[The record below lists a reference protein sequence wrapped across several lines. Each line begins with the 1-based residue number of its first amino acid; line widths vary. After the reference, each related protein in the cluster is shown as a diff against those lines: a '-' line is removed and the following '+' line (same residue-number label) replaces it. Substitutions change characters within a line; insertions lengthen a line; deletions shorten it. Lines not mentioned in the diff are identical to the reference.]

1 MDDLETSLAHIR
13 SAWMAGRSAVESCP
27 PEWRAAAQGPDAECA
42 LAAVAGHAGA
52 VLFRPAP
59 PTPLTPRP
67 LLPTLALPTMP
78 EAVRPRLRR
87 VMARK
92 DLGPL
97 ERALIDLV
105 AARGFA
111 MHPADWLP
119 SRSNDWAP
127 DLYAPWLDWV
137 RAESKATPASAFDL
151 ESYDQW
157 SWAERRAALAAL
169 RESDPA
175 AARAI
180 IAAKAA
186 SEPAERRVRLVE
198 ILEARLSAD
207 DTTFLESLANDR
219 SDRVRALASAYLAR
233 LDRQTDTDALA
244 AELAGMVQIG
254 KVGVLHRRTQ
264 LAIKPLKTG
273 PQHARR
279 QDLFKLVSFAS
290 LVRALGVSEQQ
301 VLETLPTGTVEGVE
315 AFVQMVAVTGSDDA
329 RRALLELML
338 NDLALPLVHARPL
351 GPRLSVEER
360 RVLLPRLMQRDAD
373 AFETTLA
380 LMGRTLGEAPLSAL
394 LASAGYSQLMSVVET
409 ATRADEAARKGAGN
423 ALATMLDRIALLIDA
438 AAAADLIAR
447 LTASGLSAADSKLDM
462 LHLNVALVRETTS

>member
-42 LAAVAGHAGA
+42 LAALTGHASA

-59 PTPLTPRP
+59 PTPLAPRP
-67 LLPTLALPTMP
+67 LLPKLALPTVP
-78 EAVRPRLRR
+78 EPVRPRLRR

-92 DLGPL
+92 DFGPI
-97 ERALIDLV
+97 EPQLIDLV
-105 AARGFA
+105 TARGFA

-119 SRSNDWAP
+119 SRSNDWVP

-137 RAESKATPASAFDL
+137 RAESKAAPASALDL

-157 SWAERRAALAAL
+157 SWAERRVALAAL
-169 RESDPA
+169 RERDPA

-186 SEPAERRVRLVE
+186 SEPAERRVRLLE

-207 DTTFLESLANDR
+207 DGTFLESLANDR
-219 SDRVRALASAYLAR
+219 SDRVRALASAYLSR
-233 LDRQTDTDALA
+233 LGGQADTDALA

-254 KVGVLHRRTQ
+254 KVGVLQRRTQ
-264 LAIKPLKTG
+264 LTIKPLKTG

-329 RRALLELML
+329 RRMLLDLML
-338 NDLALPLVHARPL
+338 NDAALPLAHARPV

-360 RVLLPRLMQRDAD
+360 RALLPRLMQRDAD
-373 AFETTLA
+373 GFETTLA
-380 LMGRTLGEAPLSAL
+380 MMARTLGEAPLSAL
-394 LASAGYSQLMSVVET
+394 LASPGYAQLMTMAKS
-409 ATRADEAARKGAGN
+409 ATGADEAAAKSAGHI
-423 ALATMLDRIALLIDA
+423 LAAMLERVALLIDA
-438 AAAADLIAR
+438 AAAKELIAR
-447 LTASGLSAADSKLDM
+447 LTAAGLSPADPKLDL
-462 LHLNVALVRETTS
+462 LHLNATLVRETIS